1 MSHDSGSM
9 RSILLALFANLT
21 IAAIKLTAAI
31 LTGSGSMMAEAVH
44 SFADTGNQLL
54 LLLGMKR
61 ARRPASIEYPL
72 GYGRA
77 TYFWSFIVAVMLFSL
92 GGLFS
97 VYEGVHKLSSKEPL
111 ERPWLALIILVVSI
125 LLETISFA
133 GCVREVNKV
142 RGSRSLARWFKE
154 SRQSELLVV
163 FGEDLAALVGLTL
176 AAIAVVL
183 AWVTGNPLFDAL
195 GSMAIGVLLILVALA
210 VGKEVKSLLIG
221 ESVDA
226 EIRDAMSA
234 YLSEQPDV
242 LQVIDMITVQM
253 GPDVMVA
260 VKARMKD
267 MDSRQLVD
275 TINRIERL
283 FKDRFAQVK
292 WLFFEPDNE

>member
-111 ERPWLALIILVVSI
+111 ERPWLALIILGVSI